1 MSTCTSSAR
10 VFDFFRTV
18 NFDFY
23 VFYLVIR
30 NSTERA
36 HYRHYW
42 QGNARCWGVFVAQE
56 REFLHGVQFMSAIM
70 LFIEKWHRLSIRYC
84 FAVDALRRTLESSL
98 LQAG

>member
-56 REFLHGVQFMSAIM
+56 REFLHGV
-70 LFIEKWHRLSIRYC
+70 
-84 FAVDALRRTLESSL
+84 
-98 LQAG
+98 